1 MDGLNIKKLTVM
13 PPYVAK
19 EHRQI
24 LEDAETALADYNE
37 FLVEKANKQLFE
49 FRQNIE
55 PHPSEI
61 RDVEMGILND
71 PIRQQMMANLA
82 RIKSLV
88 EMPRF
93 LVTERR

>member
-1 MDGLNIKKLTVM
+1 MDGLNIKKFTVM

-61 RDVEMGILND
+61 RDVEMGVLND

-88 EMPRF
+88 EMPIL